1 MTQSIRLYFILLL
14 LMILIRVLG
23 IETVGGMIP
32 GILPGYPFGWM
43 GILTSPFFH
52 ADYAHLFS
60 NIIPLIVLGW
70 IGFQISGRQ
79 LWFVLGGIWLLGGL
93 GVYFFARPVWHIGAS
108 SWVYGLIAYLFFLGI
123 FSRNQRSFL
132 LSLAIAILYGGSV
145 AGLFPTEARIS
156 WESHLYSAFAGI
168 AMAWHFRKT
177 HLPVNKDS
185 ELEDEE
191 YNSEETS
198 EKESPILYHSDWDDK
213 V

>member
-1 MTQSIRLYFILLL
+1 MTKSIRLYYFFLL
-14 LMILIRVLG
+14 LMILIRVAG
-23 IETVGGMIP
+23 IETIGGMIP
-32 GILPGYPFGWM
+32 GILPGYPLGWM
-43 GILTSPFFH
+43 GILTAPFFH

-60 NIIPLIVLGW
+60 NVIPLIVLGW

-145 AGLFPTEARIS
+145 IGLFPTEGRIS
-156 WESHLYSAFAGI
+156 WESHLYSALAGI
-168 AMAWHFRKT
+168 AMAWYFRKT
-177 HLPVNKDS
+177 HFPVNSHSDFGDEDFSS
-185 ELEDEE
+185 EDVP
-191 YNSEETS
+191 